1 MKDPSET
8 STREEAETSSQQE
21 AASTVTEPAEGGA
34 AAVEPAETSDDRE
47 SPDESG
53 SPEAAS
59 HEEGEASASPADE
72 GSPGVEA
79 EPAASEGEADASAP
93 APEAPRPV
101 RATPNKVG
109 LRDVLLTL
117 GSVVGL
123 AALHHH
129 EGHTRVGVPLGIALA
144 FAAAL
149 GVLGLLGDSPLD
161 LRGDEAAPSE
171 PSKPWYLREGWW
183 VLLFSGALYIP
194 LAGAYGLWDP
204 WETHY
209 SEVARE
215 ILSRD
220 DWITTWWG
228 QEGWFMSKPIL
239 IFWMSALGMG
249 LGSTFGLRVVADSG
263 PQFQEWCIRLPIVL
277 LSMGALF
284 ALYRAVAAVW
294 TRRAG
299 VLVAMVLATMPHW
312 FFLAHQAMT
321 DMPFVAPLTL
331 SIAALM
337 RAVTVGEG
345 GVTPHLVTLLG
356 RRLRFSLWHLTLGA
370 VLVTWIPQLTYLLTR
385 PMVVACPDDA
395 RMQQCQEM
403 LRMNRIGGAQFPV
416 ETYFYG
422 SFGNS
427 AETLASSVPGSPAWE
442 RLASVVPFFP
452 SAVQGLLWLVV
463 GAAALWLLRRV
474 RRARDLYFVLVFF
487 WCAISTMGKGPA
499 GLAIPVAVAGTW
511 LIVSGEWRLL
521 RHARLLTGF
530 LVFFAVGMPWYIAI
544 VGRLGNEFIDRFVV
558 HDIINRTVVGV
569 HGDTGSVRYF
579 LWQLGYAM
587 FPWSGLVPV
596 ALLGW
601 RQVVPS
607 TSTPEQRHVAR
618 IGVLW
623 FLTSFVLF
631 SAMITKFHHYIFP
644 AIPGAAVMVGLLL
657 DRMLG
662 AHTLRYARHPA
673 GAIASLTAG
682 LAAAV
687 VGVANFRGSPR
698 GAIPHGASELPAGS
712 IPLGVGLLAVGVGL
726 IALSWWLSLG
736 EDTLEKIDGEKPSPA
751 PEQGASLAG
760 FFRPDDAAVDARGH
774 LSSANAERYSAVSFG
789 AMALGAAAV
798 VAFVGR
804 DLMYRGEV
812 RPPGYQRLLQLFTY
826 QYERM
831 WPSES
836 FDYAPI
842 MAGFAVVASI
852 TACGLAVHR
861 WRAHATRA
869 MVALAAVWCA
879 WALDFYMVDVSRHW
893 SQRTLFERYYRMRQ
907 PRTSEPRGGDDA
919 RYTHDICGAYMMNWK
934 GENFYTGGRC
944 AMLDCGDL
952 PFCSNHARQW
962 MENHRGQR
970 VFFVTERSHGSSIM
984 AHVRASGGTAR
995 ELTDAWDQNKFVLVE
1010 ATVGAGSGTR

>member
-8 STREEAETSSQQE
+8 PRADE
-21 AASTVTEPAEGGA
+21 
-34 AAVEPAETSDDRE
+34 AVEPALS
-47 SPDESG
+47 
-53 SPEAAS
+53 EA
-59 HEEGEASASPADE
+59 H
-72 GSPGVEA
+72 
-79 EPAASEGEADASAP
+79 EPAETPRTEGDVVSEAPAPQEDASTSGVAEGVDPVAATTAAP
-93 APEAPRPV
+93 APEAPPRAV
-101 RATPNKVG
+101 RETPNKVKP
-109 LRDVLLTL
+109 RDLALTVLSLL
-117 GSVVGL
+117 GL

-129 EGHTRVGVPLGIALA
+129 DGHLRVGVPLGIALT
-144 FAAAL
+144 FVAAL

-161 LRGDEAAPSE
+161 LRGDEASPAE
-171 PSKPWYLREGWW
+171 PAKPWYLREGWW
-183 VLLFSGALYIP
+183 VILFSGALYIP
-194 LAGAYGLWDP
+194 MAGAYGLWDP

-228 QEGWFMSKPIL
+228 QEGWFMSKPVL

-249 LGSTFGLRVVADSG
+249 LGSTFGLRIAADSG

-277 LSMGALF
+277 LAMGALF
-284 ALYRAVAAVW
+284 GLYRAVAAVW
-294 TRRAG
+294 GKRAG

-331 SIAALM
+331 AIAALM
-337 RAVTVGEG
+337 RAVTVGDG
-345 GVTPHLVTLLG
+345 GVTPHRV
-356 RRLRFSLWHLTLGA
+356 RLFGVPLRVSLWHLTVGA
-370 VLVTWIPQLTYLLTR
+370 MLVTWLPQVSYLFTR
-385 PMVVACPDDA
+385 PMIVSCPEDA
-395 RMQQCQEM
+395 RMQQCTEM
-403 LRMNRIGGAQFPV
+403 LRLNRIGMSQFPV

-427 AETLASSVPGSPAWE
+427 ADTLASSVPGSPQWE

-452 SAVQGLLWLVV
+452 SAVQALVWLVL

-511 LIVSGEWRLL
+511 LVVSGEWRLL
-521 RHARLLTGF
+521 RHARLLTGLLVF
-530 LVFFAVGMPWYIAI
+530 LVVGMPWYIAI

-569 HGDTGSVRYF
+569 HGDTGSLRYF

-596 ALLGW
+596 AVLGW
-601 RQVVPS
+601 RQVVPGDA
-607 TSTPEQRHVAR
+607 TPEQRHVAR
-618 IGVLW
+618 IGMLW
-623 FLTSFVLF
+623 FLSSFVLF

-644 AIPGAAVMVGLLL
+644 AVPGAAVLVGLLL

-662 AHTLRYARHPA
+662 AHTLRHARNPA
-673 GAIASLTAG
+673 GS
-682 LAAAV
+682 LAALGAGITAAV
-687 VGVANFRGSPR
+687 LGVANFRGSPR
-698 GAIPHGASELPAGS
+698 GAIPHAATELPPGS
-712 IPLGVGLLAVGVGL
+712 VGLGVALVLTGVGLVV
-726 IALSWWLSLG
+726 LSWWLSRG
-736 EDTLEKIDGEKPSPA
+736 EDTLERVQEHDAHLDEASPA
-751 PEQGASLAG
+751 GGLGARVAA
-760 FFRPDDAAVDARGH
+760 FFSADGPMVEARAKAAAE
-774 LSSANAERYSAVSFG
+774 SPERYAKISHG

-798 VAFVGR
+798 VAFVAR

-831 WPSES
+831 WPTES
-836 FDYAPI
+836 FDYYPI
-842 MAGFAVVASI
+842 MVGFGVVTAVVSAS
-852 TACGLAVHR
+852 LAVHR
-861 WRAHATRA
+861 WRAHAVRA
-869 MVALAAVWCA
+869 MVVLAAVWCA

-893 SQRTLFERYYRMRQ
+893 SQRTLFERYFRMRQ
-907 PRTSEPRGGDDA
+907 PRTDEPRGGDDA

-984 AHVRASGGTAR
+984 SHVRATGGTAR
-995 ELTDAWDQNKFVLVE
+995 ELTDAWDQNKFVLIE
-1010 ATVGAGSGTR
+1010 ATVGAGTGTR